1 MKTICL
7 ALATLSTLGALPAVH
22 AQSSGDPSSVTPS
35 SVTLYGLMDAALVQE
50 RGLSKLTS
58 GVSAGSRL
66 GLRGTEAL
74 GDGWQAVFTL
84 EAGLL
89 SDTGRS
95 DQAGQLFG
103 RQAFVGL
110 NSPVGM
116 LTVGR
121 QYNLQSQALTDVAD
135 PFEGGM
141 AGASTNVAGY
151 SATRI
156 DNTVRYT
163 SPEMRGVTAT
173 VMYGFGEHTGIAADQ
188 RSLGLALGYVNGPLT
203 LRLARQSRGG
213 EPGKADVNNTIL
225 AGNYNFGVAT
235 AFAGYG
241 SNTGDGSSMFFA
253 ENPYGA
259 AQAPAQST
267 DSRDAIVGVSVPLGA
282 TTLLASFIHKDD
294 RDAANRDA
302 QQLAVGATYALSKRS
317 KVYLAYA
324 HIRNRNGAAYMVGNA
339 TEVGSG
345 DRAFNI
351 GLRHAF

>member
-1 MKTICL
+1 MKKI
-7 ALATLSTLGALPAVH
+7 AIVAGLATTLGALPAAH
-22 AQSSGDPSSVTPS
+22 AQSSVEPS
-35 SVTLYGLMDAALVQE
+35 SVTLYGLMDAGLVQE
-50 RGLSKLTS
+50 GGVSKLTS

-66 GLRGTEAL
+66 GLRGTESL
-74 GDGWQAVFTL
+74 GNGLHAVFTL
-84 EAGLL
+84 EAGVL

-103 RQAFVGL
+103 RQAFVGID
-110 NSPVGM
+110 SPLGM

-135 PFEGGM
+135 PFEGGL
-141 AGASTNVAGY
+141 AGAATNLAGY

-163 SPEMRGVTAT
+163 SPELRGVTAT
-173 VMYGFGEHTGIAADQ
+173 VMYGAGEHTGMAADQ

-203 LRLARQSRGG
+203 LRLARQSRAG

-241 SNTGDGSSMFFA
+241 RNTGDGSTMFFA

-259 AQAPAQST
+259 AQAPTQSS

-282 TTLLASFIHKDD
+282 TTLLASYVRKDD

-302 QQLAVGATYALSKRS
+302 QQLAIGATYALSKRS

-324 HIRNRNGAAYMVGNA
+324 HIRNRNDAAYLVGNA
-339 TEVGSG
+339 TEAGSG
-345 DRAFNI
+345 NRAFNI
-351 GLRHAF
+351 GMRHAF

>member
-1 MKTICL
+1 MKTTTVCL
-7 ALATLSTLGALPAVH
+7 GLASAMILPTVPAH
-22 AQSSGDPSSVTPS
+22 AQSSVDV
-35 SVTLYGLMDAALVQE
+35 YGLMDAALVQE
-50 RGLSKLTS
+50 RSISKVSS

-66 GLRGTEAL
+66 GFRGAEAL
-74 GDGWQAVFTL
+74 GNGWQAVFTL

-89 SDTGRS
+89 TDTGRS

-110 NSPVGM
+110 NSPLGM
-116 LTVGR
+116 LTIGR

-163 SPEMRGVTAT
+163 SPTLRGVTAT
-173 VMYGFGEHTGIAADQ
+173 VMFGAGEHSGIAADQ

-213 EPGKADVNNTIL
+213 DAGKADVNNTIL
-225 AGNYNFGVAT
+225 AGNYNFGPAT

-253 ENPYGA
+253 DNPYGA
-259 AQAPAQST
+259 ATAPRQST

-282 TTLLASFIHKDD
+282 ATLLASMVHKDD

-302 QQLAVGATYALSKRS
+302 QQLAIGATYALSKRS
-317 KVYLAYA
+317 KIYLAYA
-324 HIRNRNGAAYMVGNA
+324 QIRNRHGAAYMVGNA
-339 TEVGSG
+339 TEVGTG
-345 DRAFNI
+345 DRAFNL

>member
-1 MKTICL
+1 MKKIAL
-7 ALATLSTLGALPAVH
+7 SLSVALATAHAQVVH
-22 AQSSGDPSSVTPS
+22 AASSVD
-35 SVTLYGLMDAALVQE
+35 VYGLMDAALVQE
-50 RGLSKLTS
+50 NGGIGKISKLTS

-66 GLRGTEAL
+66 GFRGTEDIGNGL
-74 GDGWQAVFTL
+74 QAVFTL

-89 SDTGRS
+89 TDTGGS

-110 NSPVGM
+110 KSPLGM

-141 AGASTNVAGY
+141 AGASTNIAGY

-163 SPEMRGVTAT
+163 SPEWRGLTAIA
-173 VMYGFGEHTGIAADQ
+173 MFGAGEHSGLAADQ
-188 RSLGLALGYVNGPLT
+188 RSLGLSLGYVNGPLT

-213 EPGKADVNNTIL
+213 EPGKANVNNTIL
-225 AGNYNFGVAT
+225 AGNYNFGLAT

-241 SNTGDGSSMFFA
+241 SNTGEGSSMFFA
-253 ENPYGA
+253 ENPYK
-259 AQAPAQST
+259 APVAPTVST
-267 DSRDAIVGVSVPLGA
+267 DSRDALVGVAVPLGA

-294 RDAANRDA
+294 RNAANRDA
-302 QQLAVGATYALSKRS
+302 QQLAIGATYALSKRS
-317 KVYLAYA
+317 KIYLAYA

-345 DRAFNI
+345 NRALNI
-351 GLRHAF
+351 GLRHTF

>member
-1 MKTICL
+1 MKKISITVGFVSTI
-7 ALATLSTLGALPAVH
+7 ATLGALPAAH
-22 AQSSGDPSSVTPS
+22 AQSSVDPSSVTM
-35 SVTLYGLMDAALVQE
+35 YGLMDAGLVQE
-50 RGLSKLTS
+50 GGVSKLTS
-58 GVSAGSRL
+58 GISAGSRL
-66 GLRGTEAL
+66 GLRGTESL
-74 GDGWQAVFTL
+74 GNGLQAVFTL
-84 EAGLL
+84 EAGVQ

-103 RQAFVGL
+103 RQAFVGID
-110 NSPVGM
+110 SPLGM

-135 PFEGGM
+135 PFEGGF
-141 AGASTNVAGY
+141 AGAATNLAGY

-173 VMYGFGEHTGIAADQ
+173 VLYGFGEHTGVAADQ

-203 LRLARQSRGG
+203 LRLARQSRAG

-241 SNTGDGSSMFFA
+241 RNTGDGSTMFFA

-259 AQAPAQST
+259 TQAPAQST

-282 TTLLASFIHKDD
+282 TTLLASYVHKDD

-302 QQLAVGATYALSKRS
+302 RQLAIGATYALSKRS
-317 KVYLAYA
+317 NVYVAYA
-324 HIRNRNGAAYMVGNA
+324 HIRNRNDAAYMVGNA
-339 TEVGSG
+339 TEVGTG
-345 DRAFNI
+345 NRAFNV